1 MLENGHRETCQE
13 IIAYRDKVEK
23 VKQTG
28 GCAIIKIQLVGLIS
42 KPEFNGLI
50 GTRSTFDNITKRY
63 LFVFDDDTLPC
74 VNVKEKNFFVVLDD
88 DTNDDQSGN
97 SGSTTHEKKSSK

>member
-1 MLENGHRETCQE
+1 M
-13 IIAYRDKVEK
+13 
-23 VKQTG
+23 KQTG

-97 SGSTTHEKKSSK
+97 SGSTTHEKKRSK